1 MADEELTPGPILEI
15 PDMTPNFEIP
25 DDMTMILQR
34 RGDDRMAYLDLGMTT
49 HHLWELIFE
58 KYHALNA
65 TMLMRRRDEIV
76 DLFDT
81 MINAAQAQEPVNKS
95 LFNRFRE
102 LDLDSGE
109 NASKSPVTRNWE
121 QTARNPDRY

>member
-1 MADEELTPGPILEI
+1 MADDTPQFIDPSQGDLS
-15 PDMTPNFEIP
+15 
-25 DDMTMILQR
+25 MILQR

-58 KYHALNA
+58 KYYALNA

-95 LFNRFRE
+95 LFNRFKE
-102 LDLDSGE
+102 LDFDGPE

-121 QTARNPDRY
+121 QTARDPDRY